1 MRRISV
7 INEKGGVGK
16 TTLSVNLATGLAMK
30 GKKVLVV
37 DLDAQGNISQFYLKE
52 FKSFDFDSYCDLTLP
67 KCSDIRESVKIIEE
81 FLFNKDNKPSDI
93 NTLLLEGNE
102 VLKDCIY
109 HTEYINL
116 DIIPS
121 FNTEL
126 IQTDQLLTSDLR
138 KRVYNRLQKALREI
152 RNEYDY
158 VIFDHAPTFNNI
170 TVNGLFAS
178 DEIYIPMKVG
188 GFELRS
194 FVNMMKELFDFED
207 EYEQEYKIKILMNMI
222 PRGNRPNIQKF
233 IEKTREFFPDNVFV
247 STIGYQ
253 DAVASKSSMNSRP
266 MIETKSKVSDDLAK
280 LVEEI
285 LEEREVY

>member
-16 TTLSVNLATGLAMK
+16 TTLSVNLATGLAKK

-52 FKSFDFDSYCDLTLP
+52 FKSFDFDAYWDLTLP
-67 KCSDIRESVKIIEE
+67 ICPDIRESVKIIED
-81 FLFNKDNKPSDI
+81 FLFDNDNKPNDI
-93 NTLLLEGNE
+93 NTLLLQGNSI
-102 VLKDCIY
+102 LKDCIY
-109 HTEYINL
+109 HTEYENL

-126 IQTDQLLTSDLR
+126 IQTDQLLSSDLR
-138 KRVYNRLQKALREI
+138 RRVYNRLQKALREI
-152 RNEYDY
+152 RKDYDF

-233 IEKTREFFPDNVFV
+233 IEKTKEFFPDNVFI

-253 DAVASKSSMNSRP
+253 DAVASKSSMNSKP
-266 MIETKSKVSDDLAK
+266 MIETRSRVSDDLAK

-285 LEEREVY
+285 LEERGVY

>member
-1 MRRISV
+1 MRKISV

-16 TTLSVNLATGLAMK
+16 TTLSINLATGLAKK
-30 GKKVLVV
+30 GKKVLIV
-37 DLDAQGNISQFYLKE
+37 DLDAQGNISQFYLKG
-52 FKSFDFDSYCDLTLP
+52 FKSFDFDAYCGLTVPVRPNL
-67 KCSDIRESVKIIEE
+67 RESVNIIEN
-81 FLFNKDNKPSDI
+81 FLFDNDKKPSDI
-93 NTLLLEGNE
+93 NTLLLQGNE

-109 HTEYINL
+109 HTEYENL

-126 IQTDQLLTSDLR
+126 IQTDQLLASDLR
-138 KRVYNRLQKALREI
+138 RRVYNRLQKALREV
-152 RNEYDY
+152 RRDYDF

-207 EYEQEYKIKILMNMI
+207 EYEQSYKIKILMNMI
-222 PRGNRPNIQKF
+222 PRGNRPNIHKF
-233 IEKTREFFPDNVFV
+233 IEKTREFFPNNVFI

-253 DAVASKSSMNSRP
+253 DAVASKSSMLSKP
-266 MIETKSKVSDDLAK
+266 MIETKTNISDDLSR
-280 LVEEI
+280 LVDEI
-285 LEEREVY
+285 LEESEVF

>member
-1 MRRISV
+1 MRKISV

-16 TTLSVNLATGLAMK
+16 TTLSINLATGLAKK
-30 GKKVLVV
+30 GKKVLIV
-37 DLDAQGNISQFYLKE
+37 DLDAQGNISQFYLKG
-52 FKSFDFDSYCDLTLP
+52 FKSFDFDAYCELP
-67 KCSDIRESVKIIEE
+67 LPVCPDIRGSVKIIEE

-109 HTEYINL
+109 HTKYINL

-170 TVNGLFAS
+170 TVNGLFTS

-194 FVNMMKELFDFED
+194 FINMMKELFDFED

-222 PRGNRPNIQKF
+222 PRGNRPNIQRF
-233 IEKTREFFPDNVFV
+233 IDKTREFFPSNVFI

-253 DAVASKSSMNSRP
+253 DAIASKSSMNSKP
-266 MIETKSKVSDDLAK
+266 MIETKSNVSLDFTK

-285 LEEREVY
+285 LDENEVF